1 VARSSR
7 LLAGENLAPR
17 RGQPGCR
24 HGRAGANAREALPDR
39 LGPLIRD
46 LDCDEDQRLADWFA
60 ARALFEAQSRSI
72 YKAR

>member
-1 VARSSR
+1 
-7 LLAGENLAPR
+7 
-17 RGQPGCR
+17 
-24 HGRAGANAREALPDR
+24 LPDR

-60 ARALFEAQSRSI
+60 ARALFEAQSRSM